1 MRYIGIEAVMES
13 EGGSAIFS
21 VVVQSD
27 AFFLSFSEKSS
38 SSDKKWQK
46 VWLYQE
52 YCLLLGQSWSRRKRT
67 AAMKTRMNERIE
79 RYLAIEMWKF
89 RSQQ

>member
-21 VVVQSD
+21 VVVLSD

-38 SSDKKWQK
+38 SSDKKVAK
-46 VWLYQE
+46 SLAVSRI
-52 YCLLLGQSWSRRKRT
+52 LLTFAVRVGVDGK
-67 AAMKTRMNERIE
+67 ERL
-79 RYLAIEMWKF
+79 R
-89 RSQQ
+89 

>member
-1 MRYIGIEAVMES
+1 MES

-38 SSDKKWQK
+38 SSDKKIAK
-46 VWLYQE
+46 SLAVSRI
-52 YCLLLGQSWSRRKRT
+52 LLTFAVRVGADGK
-67 AAMKTRMNERIE
+67 ERL
-79 RYLAIEMWKF
+79 R
-89 RSQQ
+89 

>member
-21 VVVQSD
+21 AVVQSD

-38 SSDKKWQK
+38 SSDKKMAK
-46 VWLYQE
+46 SLAVLRI
-52 YCLLLGQSWSRRKRT
+52 LLTFVVRVGADGKERLRRRL
-67 AAMKTRMNERIE
+67 E
-79 RYLAIEMWKF
+79 
-89 RSQQ
+89 

>member
-38 SSDKKWQK
+38 SSDKKVAK
-46 VWLYQE
+46 SLAVSRI
-52 YCLLLGQSWSRRKRT
+52 LLTFVVRVGADGK
-67 AAMKTRMNERIE
+67 ERL
-79 RYLAIEMWKF
+79 R
-89 RSQQ
+89 